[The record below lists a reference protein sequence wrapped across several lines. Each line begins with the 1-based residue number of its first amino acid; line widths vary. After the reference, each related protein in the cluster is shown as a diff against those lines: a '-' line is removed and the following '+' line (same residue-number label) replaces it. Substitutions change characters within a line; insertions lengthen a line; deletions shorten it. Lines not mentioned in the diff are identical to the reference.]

1 MTTTL
6 AQLHPRRYVLG
17 RHEARSLLGRRE
29 GGEVAVVIGGIVLG
43 VLASLLAGGSPL
55 GFVLLAAF
63 VLGSIGTVYLPWR
76 GRTPYHWLPV
86 DLRFTVQRQR
96 GGAES
101 AGDAREAGIDLETGV
116 ERDVLPPPAV
126 GPLRWMSQPFG
137 GAELAILARL
147 DDGSLTSI
155 LEIEG
160 PGVGLFD
167 GPDQEGMVA
176 RWGAVLR
183 DLANSEGFV
192 SRIGLLE
199 RCVPVDPQ
207 AHDRYI
213 AEFDG
218 VAVPEQ
224 LRLSYDELHDQVGA
238 VSEQHRN
245 FLVVRMSGDRA
256 LVKASKLAGG
266 GDEGLGAVMLRE
278 VEALAARLE
287 DAGIRVLHGLGPRR
301 TAALIASLY
310 NPDHPLDE
318 TIGMTPRNA
327 WPRSTRNRREH
338 LEVDD
343 GDWFHATAWVKTWPL
358 VAVGVNFLA
367 PLLVQTPG
375 VIRTVAVTM
384 DLIPTDVAMTT
395 AMSDLTTD
403 AANSSAAA
411 KAGRTADP
419 RDDRQLSQAELRAY
433 DIAQGAG
440 GVKAVGYV
448 TVSARSA
455 EHLELAKRRLRTAG
469 ARAWLTLEWCD
480 KEHDRAF
487 VNTLPL
493 ARGLR

>member
-1 MTTTL
+1 MTATL
-6 AQLHPRRYVLG
+6 EHLTARRYILG
-17 RHEARSLLGRRE
+17 RHESRSLLGRRE
-29 GGEVAVVIGGIVLG
+29 GGEVAVVVVGIVLG
-43 VLASLLAGGSPL
+43 VLSSLVTGGSPA
-55 GFVLLAAF
+55 GFALLSLF
-63 VLGSIGTVYLPWR
+63 VLGSVAAVYLPWR
-76 GRTPYHWLPV
+76 GRTPYQWLPIDV
-86 DLRFTVQRQR
+86 RFGVQGRR
-96 GGAES
+96 AAFVS
-101 AGDAREAGIDLETGV
+101 DAREAGVDIETGV
-116 ERDVLPPPAV
+116 ECDVHPPEAV
-126 GPLRWMSQPFG
+126 GALRWLAQPFG

-147 DDGSLTSI
+147 EDGSLTSV

-192 SRIGLLE
+192 SRIELLE
-199 RCVPVDPQ
+199 RCMPVDPQ
-207 AHDRYI
+207 AHDRYV
-213 AEFDG
+213 AEFDAL
-218 VAVPEQ
+218 AVPEQ

-245 FLVVRMSGDRA
+245 FLVVRMTGDRA
-256 LVKASKLAGG
+256 LARASKLAGG
-266 GDEGLGAVMLRE
+266 GDDGLGAVMLRE

-287 DAGIRVLHGLGPRR
+287 DAGIKVLHGLGPRR

-310 NPDHPLDE
+310 NPDHPLDD
-318 TIGMTPRNA
+318 TVGMTPRNA
-327 WPRSTRNRREH
+327 WPRTTVNTREY
-338 LEVDD
+338 LEVD

-433 DIAQGAG
+433 DISQGAG

-448 TVSARSA
+448 TVSARTA
-455 EHLELAKRRLRTAG
+455 EDLELAKRRMRTAG

-487 VNTLPL
+487 INTLPL

>member
-1 MTTTL
+1 MTATL
-6 AQLHPRRYVLG
+6 EHLTARRYILG
-17 RHEARSLLGRRE
+17 RHESRSLLGRRE
-29 GGEVAVVIGGIVLG
+29 GGEVTVVVVGIVLG
-43 VLASLLAGGSPL
+43 VLSSLVTGGSPA
-55 GFVLLAAF
+55 GFALLSLF
-63 VLGSIGTVYLPWR
+63 VLGSVAAVYLPWR
-76 GRTPYHWLPV
+76 GRTPYQWLPIDV
-86 DLRFTVQRQR
+86 RFGVQGRR
-96 GGAES
+96 AAFVS
-101 AGDAREAGIDLETGV
+101 DAREAGVDIETGV
-116 ERDVLPPPAV
+116 ECDVHPPEAV
-126 GPLRWMSQPFG
+126 GALRWLAQPFG

-147 DDGSLTSI
+147 EDGSLTSV

-192 SRIGLLE
+192 SRIELLE
-199 RCVPVDPQ
+199 RCMPVDPQ
-207 AHDRYI
+207 AHDRYV
-213 AEFDG
+213 AEFDAL
-218 VAVPEQ
+218 AVPEQ

-245 FLVVRMSGDRA
+245 FLVVRMTGDRA
-256 LVKASKLAGG
+256 LAKASKLAGG
-266 GDEGLGAVMLRE
+266 GDDGLGAVMLRE

-287 DAGIRVLHGLGPRR
+287 DAGIKVLHGLGPRR

-310 NPDHPLDE
+310 NPDHPLDD
-318 TIGMTPRNA
+318 TVGMTPRNA
-327 WPRSTRNRREH
+327 WPRTTVNTREH
-338 LEVDD
+338 LEVD

-433 DIAQGAG
+433 DISQGAG

-448 TVSARSA
+448 TVSARTA
-455 EHLELAKRRLRTAG
+455 EDLELAKRRMRTAG

>member
-1 MTTTL
+1 MTATL
-6 AQLHPRRYVLG
+6 EHLTARRYILG
-17 RHEARSLLGRRE
+17 RHESRSLLGRRE
-29 GGEVAVVIGGIVLG
+29 GGEVAVVVVGIVLG
-43 VLASLLAGGSPL
+43 VLSSLVTGGSPA
-55 GFVLLAAF
+55 GFALLSLF
-63 VLGSIGTVYLPWR
+63 VLGSVAAVYLPWR
-76 GRTPYHWLPV
+76 GRTPYQWLPIDV
-86 DLRFTVQRQR
+86 RFGVQGRR
-96 GGAES
+96 AAFVS
-101 AGDAREAGIDLETGV
+101 DAREAGVDIETGV
-116 ERDVLPPPAV
+116 ECDVHPPEAV
-126 GPLRWMSQPFG
+126 GALRWLAQPFG

-147 DDGSLTSI
+147 EDGSLTSV

-192 SRIGLLE
+192 SRIELLE
-199 RCVPVDPQ
+199 RCMPVDPQ
-207 AHDRYI
+207 AHDRYV
-213 AEFDG
+213 AEFDAL
-218 VAVPEQ
+218 AVPEQ

-245 FLVVRMSGDRA
+245 FLVVRMTGDRA
-256 LVKASKLAGG
+256 LARASKLAGG
-266 GDEGLGAVMLRE
+266 GDDGLGAVMLRE

-287 DAGIRVLHGLGPRR
+287 DAGIKVLHGLGPRR

-310 NPDHPLDE
+310 NPDHPLDD
-318 TIGMTPRNA
+318 TVGMTPRNA
-327 WPRSTRNRREH
+327 WPRTTVNTREH
-338 LEVDD
+338 LEVD

-433 DIAQGAG
+433 DISQGAG

-448 TVSARSA
+448 TVSARTA
-455 EHLELAKRRLRTAG
+455 EDLELAKRRMRTAG

>member
-1 MTTTL
+1 MTATL
-6 AQLHPRRYVLG
+6 EHLTARRYILG
-17 RHEARSLLGRRE
+17 RHDSRSLLGRRE
-29 GGEVAVVIGGIVLG
+29 GGEVAVVVVGIVLG
-43 VLASLLAGGSPL
+43 VLSSLVTGGSPA
-55 GFVLLAAF
+55 GFALLSLF
-63 VLGSIGTVYLPWR
+63 VLGSVAAVYLPWR
-76 GRTPYHWLPV
+76 GRTPYQWLPIDV
-86 DLRFTVQRQR
+86 RFGFQGRRAAFV
-96 GGAES
+96 S
-101 AGDAREAGIDLETGV
+101 DAREAGVDIETGV
-116 ERDVLPPPAV
+116 ECDVHPPEAV
-126 GPLRWMSQPFG
+126 GALRWLAQPFG

-147 DDGSLTSI
+147 EDGSLTSV

-192 SRIGLLE
+192 SRIELLE
-199 RCVPVDPQ
+199 RCMPVDPQ
-207 AHDRYI
+207 AHDRYV
-213 AEFDG
+213 AEFDAL
-218 VAVPEQ
+218 AVPEQ

-245 FLVVRMSGDRA
+245 FLVVRMTGDRA
-256 LVKASKLAGG
+256 LAKASKLAGG
-266 GDEGLGAVMLRE
+266 GDDGLGAVMLRE

-287 DAGIRVLHGLGPRR
+287 DAGIKVLHGLGPRR

-310 NPDHPLDE
+310 NPDHPLDD
-318 TIGMTPRNA
+318 TVGMTPRNA
-327 WPRSTRNRREH
+327 WPRTTVNTREH
-338 LEVDD
+338 LEVD

-395 AMSDLTTD
+395 AMTDLTTD

-433 DIAQGAG
+433 DISQGAG

-448 TVSARSA
+448 TVSARTA
-455 EHLELAKRRLRTAG
+455 EDLELAKRRMRTAG

>member
-1 MTTTL
+1 MTATL
-6 AQLHPRRYVLG
+6 EHLTARRYILG
-17 RHEARSLLGRRE
+17 RHESRSLLGRRE
-29 GGEVAVVIGGIVLG
+29 GGEVTVVVVGIVLG
-43 VLASLLAGGSPL
+43 VLSSLVTGGSPA
-55 GFVLLAAF
+55 GFALLSLF
-63 VLGSIGTVYLPWR
+63 VLGSVAAVYLPWR
-76 GRTPYHWLPV
+76 GRTPYQWLPIDV
-86 DLRFTVQRQR
+86 RFGFQGRRAAFV
-96 GGAES
+96 S
-101 AGDAREAGIDLETGV
+101 DAREAGVDIETGV
-116 ERDVLPPPAV
+116 ECDVHPPEAV
-126 GPLRWMSQPFG
+126 GALRWLAQPFG

-147 DDGSLTSI
+147 EDGSLTSV

-192 SRIGLLE
+192 SRIELLE
-199 RCVPVDPQ
+199 RCMPVDPQ
-207 AHDRYI
+207 AHDRYV
-213 AEFDG
+213 AEFDAL
-218 VAVPEQ
+218 AVPEQ

-245 FLVVRMSGDRA
+245 FLVVRMTGDRA
-256 LVKASKLAGG
+256 LAKASKLAGG
-266 GDEGLGAVMLRE
+266 GDDGLGAVMLRE

-287 DAGIRVLHGLGPRR
+287 DAGIKVLHGLGPRR

-310 NPDHPLDE
+310 NPDHPLDD
-318 TIGMTPRNA
+318 TVGMTPRNA
-327 WPRSTRNRREH
+327 WPRTTVNTREY
-338 LEVDD
+338 LEVD

-433 DIAQGAG
+433 DISQGAG

-448 TVSARSA
+448 TVSARTA
-455 EHLELAKRRLRTAG
+455 EDLELAKRRMRTAG

>member
-1 MTTTL
+1 MTATL
-6 AQLHPRRYVLG
+6 EHLTARRYILG
-17 RHEARSLLGRRE
+17 RHESRSLLGRRE
-29 GGEVAVVIGGIVLG
+29 GGEVTVVVVGIVLG
-43 VLASLLAGGSPL
+43 VLSSLVTGGSPA
-55 GFVLLAAF
+55 GFALLSLF
-63 VLGSIGTVYLPWR
+63 VLGSVAAVYLPWR
-76 GRTPYHWLPV
+76 GRTPYQWLPIDV
-86 DLRFTVQRQR
+86 RFGVQGRR
-96 GGAES
+96 AAFVS
-101 AGDAREAGIDLETGV
+101 DAREAGVDIETGV
-116 ERDVLPPPAV
+116 ECDVHPPEAV
-126 GPLRWMSQPFG
+126 GALRWLAQPFG

-147 DDGSLTSI
+147 EDGSLTSV

-192 SRIGLLE
+192 SRIELLE
-199 RCVPVDPQ
+199 RCMPVDPQ
-207 AHDRYI
+207 AHDRYV
-213 AEFDG
+213 AEFDAL
-218 VAVPEQ
+218 AVPEQ

-245 FLVVRMSGDRA
+245 FLVVRMTGDRA
-256 LVKASKLAGG
+256 LARASKLAGG
-266 GDEGLGAVMLRE
+266 GDDGLGAVMLRE

-287 DAGIRVLHGLGPRR
+287 DAGIKVLHGLGPRR

-310 NPDHPLDE
+310 NPDHPLDD
-318 TIGMTPRNA
+318 TVGMTPRNA
-327 WPRSTRNRREH
+327 WPRTTVNTREH
-338 LEVDD
+338 LEVD

-433 DIAQGAG
+433 DISQGAG

-448 TVSARSA
+448 TVSARTA
-455 EHLELAKRRLRTAG
+455 EDLELAKRRMRTAG

>member
-1 MTTTL
+1 VTVSTE
-6 AQLHPRRYVLG
+6 AVARRYALG
-17 RHEARSLLGRRE
+17 RHESRSLLGRRE
-29 GGEVAVVIGGIVLG
+29 RGEVVVLVLG
-43 VLASLLAGGSPL
+43 VAVGVVASLLTGGSPV
-55 GFVLLAAF
+55 GFVLLAASL
-63 VLGSIGTVYLPWR
+63 LGSVGAIYLPWR
-76 GRTPYHWLPV
+76 GRTLYQWLPI
-86 DLRFTVQRQR
+86 DLRFAWQRR
-96 GGAES
+96 TGS
-101 AGDAREAGIDLETGV
+101 ASYTAHAREAGIVLDTGV
-116 ERDVLPPPAV
+116 EVDVPAPAAV
-126 GPLRWMSQPFG
+126 GRLKWLAQPYG
-137 GAELAILARL
+137 GAELAVLAQL
-147 DDGSLTSI
+147 DDGSLLSV

-199 RCVPVDPQ
+199 RCVPTDPQ
-207 AHDRYI
+207 AHSRYV
-213 AEFDG
+213 AEFNG
-218 VAVPEQ
+218 VRVPEQ
-224 LRLSYDELHDQVGA
+224 LKASYDELHDRVGA

-245 FLVVRMSGDRA
+245 YVVVRMSGDRA
-256 LVKASKLAGG
+256 LAKAAKLAGG

-287 DAGIRVLHGLGPRR
+287 DAGIKVLHGLGPRR
-301 TAALIASLY
+301 TAALLASLY
-310 NPDHPLDE
+310 NPDRPIDD
-318 TIGMTPRNA
+318 TAAMTPRNA
-327 WPRSTRNRREH
+327 WPRSTRNAREH
-338 LEVDD
+338 LEVND

-358 VAVGVNFLA
+358 VPVGVNFLA

-384 DLIPTDVAMTT
+384 DLIPTDVAMTA

-440 GVKAVGYV
+440 GVRAVGYV
-448 TVSARSA
+448 TVSARSP
-455 EHLELAKRRLRTAG
+455 EELEMAKRRIRTAG
-469 ARAWLTLEWCD
+469 ARSWLSLEWCD

-493 ARGLR
+493 VRGLR

>member
-1 MTTTL
+1 MTATL
-6 AQLHPRRYVLG
+6 EHLTARRYILG
-17 RHEARSLLGRRE
+17 RHESRSLLGRRE
-29 GGEVAVVIGGIVLG
+29 GGEVTVVVVGIVLG
-43 VLASLLAGGSPL
+43 VLSSLVTGGSPA
-55 GFVLLAAF
+55 GFALLSLF
-63 VLGSIGTVYLPWR
+63 VLGSVAAVYLPWR
-76 GRTPYHWLPV
+76 GRTPYQWLPIDV
-86 DLRFTVQRQR
+86 RFGVQGRR
-96 GGAES
+96 AAFVS
-101 AGDAREAGIDLETGV
+101 DAREAGVDIETGV
-116 ERDVLPPPAV
+116 ECDVHPPEAV
-126 GPLRWMSQPFG
+126 GALRWLAQPFG

-147 DDGSLTSI
+147 EDGSLTSV

-167 GPDQEGMVA
+167 GRDQEGMVA

-192 SRIGLLE
+192 SRIELLE
-199 RCVPVDPQ
+199 RCMPVDPQ
-207 AHDRYI
+207 AHDRYV
-213 AEFDG
+213 AEFDAL
-218 VAVPEQ
+218 AVPEQ

-245 FLVVRMSGDRA
+245 FLVVRMTGDRA
-256 LVKASKLAGG
+256 LAKASKLAGG
-266 GDEGLGAVMLRE
+266 GDDGLGAVMLRE

-287 DAGIRVLHGLGPRR
+287 DAGIKVLHGLGPRR

-310 NPDHPLDE
+310 NPDHPLDD
-318 TIGMTPRNA
+318 TVGMTPRNA
-327 WPRSTRNRREH
+327 WPRTTVNTREH
-338 LEVDD
+338 LEVD

-433 DIAQGAG
+433 DISQGAG

-448 TVSARSA
+448 TVSARTA
-455 EHLELAKRRLRTAG
+455 EDLELAKRRMRTAG

>member
-1 MTTTL
+1 MTATVEHLT
-6 AQLHPRRYVLG
+6 ARRYILG
-17 RHEARSLLGRRE
+17 RHESRSLLGRRE
-29 GGEVAVVIGGIVLG
+29 GGEVAVVVVGIVLG
-43 VLASLLAGGSPL
+43 VLSSLVTGGSPA
-55 GFVLLAAF
+55 GFALLSLF
-63 VLGSIGTVYLPWR
+63 VLGSVAAVYLPWR
-76 GRTPYHWLPV
+76 GRTPYQWLPIDV
-86 DLRFTVQRQR
+86 RFGVQGRR
-96 GGAES
+96 AAFVS
-101 AGDAREAGIDLETGV
+101 DAREAGVDIETGV
-116 ERDVLPPPAV
+116 ECDVHPPEAV
-126 GPLRWMSQPFG
+126 GALRWLAQPFG

-147 DDGSLTSI
+147 EDGSLTSV

-192 SRIGLLE
+192 SRIELLE
-199 RCVPVDPQ
+199 RCMPVDPQ
-207 AHDRYI
+207 AHDRYV
-213 AEFDG
+213 AEFDAL
-218 VAVPEQ
+218 AVPEQ

-245 FLVVRMSGDRA
+245 FLVVRMTGDRA
-256 LVKASKLAGG
+256 LARASKLAGG
-266 GDEGLGAVMLRE
+266 GDDGLGAVMLRE

-287 DAGIRVLHGLGPRR
+287 DAGIKVLHGLGPRR

-310 NPDHPLDE
+310 NPDHPLDD
-318 TIGMTPRNA
+318 TVGMTPRNA
-327 WPRSTRNRREH
+327 WPRTTVNTREY
-338 LEVDD
+338 LEVD

-433 DIAQGAG
+433 DISQGAG

-448 TVSARSA
+448 TVSARTA
-455 EHLELAKRRLRTAG
+455 EDLELAKRRMRTAG

>member
-1 MTTTL
+1 MTATL
-6 AQLHPRRYVLG
+6 EHLTARRYILG
-17 RHEARSLLGRRE
+17 RHESRSLLGRRE
-29 GGEVAVVIGGIVLG
+29 GGEVTVVVVGIVLG
-43 VLASLLAGGSPL
+43 VLSSLVTGGSPA
-55 GFVLLAAF
+55 GFALLSLF
-63 VLGSIGTVYLPWR
+63 VLGSVAAVYLPWR
-76 GRTPYHWLPV
+76 GRTPYQWLPIDV
-86 DLRFTVQRQR
+86 RFGVQGRR
-96 GGAES
+96 AAFVS
-101 AGDAREAGIDLETGV
+101 DAREAGVDIETGV
-116 ERDVLPPPAV
+116 ECDVHPPEAV
-126 GPLRWMSQPFG
+126 GALRWLAQPFG

-147 DDGSLTSI
+147 EDGSLTSV

-192 SRIGLLE
+192 SRIELLE
-199 RCVPVDPQ
+199 RCMPVDPQ
-207 AHDRYI
+207 AHDRYV
-213 AEFDG
+213 AEFDAL
-218 VAVPEQ
+218 AVPEQ

-245 FLVVRMSGDRA
+245 FLVVRMTGDRA
-256 LVKASKLAGG
+256 LAKASKLAGG
-266 GDEGLGAVMLRE
+266 GDDGLGAVMLRE

-287 DAGIRVLHGLGPRR
+287 DAGIKVLHGLGPRR

-310 NPDHPLDE
+310 NPDHPLDD
-318 TIGMTPRNA
+318 TVGMTPRNA
-327 WPRSTRNRREH
+327 WPRTTVNTREH
-338 LEVDD
+338 LEVD

-395 AMSDLTTD
+395 AMTDLTTD

-433 DIAQGAG
+433 DISQGAG

-448 TVSARSA
+448 TVSARTA
-455 EHLELAKRRLRTAG
+455 EDLELAKRRMRTAG

>member
-1 MTTTL
+1 MTVNSEAL
-6 AQLHPRRYVLG
+6 VARRYTLG

-29 GGEVAVVIGGIVLG
+29 RGEVVVLIGGVTLG
-43 VLASLLAGGSPL
+43 VVSSIVAGGSPAGFALLTLFLL
-55 GFVLLAAF
+55 GAVA
-63 VLGSIGTVYLPWR
+63 TVYLPWR
-76 GRTPYHWLPV
+76 GRTLYQWLPV
-86 DLRFTVQRQR
+86 DARFLRQR
-96 GGAES
+96 R
-101 AGDAREAGIDLETGV
+101 AGTASYTSHAREAGVAIDTGV
-116 ERDVLPPPAV
+116 EVDVPPPPAV
-126 GPLRWMSQPFG
+126 GRLKWLAQRYG
-137 GAELAILARL
+137 AAELAILAQL
-147 DDGSLTSI
+147 DDGSLTAV

-192 SRIGLLE
+192 SRVGLLE
-199 RCVPVDPQ
+199 RCVPTDPQ
-207 AHDRYI
+207 AHSRYV

-218 VAVPEQ
+218 VTVPEQ
-224 LRLSYDELHDQVGA
+224 LSASYDELHDRVGA

-245 FLVVRMSGDRA
+245 YIVVRMSGDRA
-256 LVKASKLAGG
+256 LAKAAKLAGG
-266 GDEGLGAVMLRE
+266 GDEGLGAVMVRE

-287 DAGIRVLHGLGPRR
+287 DAGIKVLHGLGPRR
-301 TAALIASLY
+301 TAALLASLY
-310 NPDHPLDE
+310 NPDRPIDD
-318 TIGMTPRNA
+318 TVGMSPRNA
-327 WPRSTRNRREH
+327 WPRTTRNTREH
-338 LEVDD
+338 LEVED
-343 GDWFHATAWVKTWPL
+343 GDWFHATAWIKTWPL
-358 VAVGVNFLA
+358 VGVGVNFLA

-384 DLIPTDVAMTT
+384 DLIPTDIAMTT

-448 TVSARSA
+448 TVSARSP
-455 EHLELAKRRLRTAG
+455 EELEIAKRRMRTAG
-469 ARAWLTLEWCD
+469 ARSWLSLEWCD

-493 ARGLR
+493 VRGLR

>member
-1 MTTTL
+1 VTASTEL
-6 AQLHPRRYVLG
+6 AARRYVLG
-17 RHEARSLLGRRE
+17 RHESRSLLGRRE
-29 GGEVAVVIGGIVLG
+29 RGEVAVLVVG
-43 VLASLLAGGSPL
+43 VAVGVAASLLTGGSPA
-55 GFVLLAAF
+55 GFVLLAGSL
-63 VLGSIGTVYLPWR
+63 LGSVGAVYLPWR
-76 GRTPYHWLPV
+76 GRTLYQWLPI
-86 DLRFTVQRQR
+86 DLRFARQR
-96 GGAES
+96 RTGATS
-101 AGDAREAGIDLETGV
+101 YASHAREAGILLDTGV
-116 ERDVLPPPAV
+116 EVDVPPPAAV
-126 GPLRWMSQPFG
+126 GRLKWLAQPYG
-137 GAELAILARL
+137 GAELAVLAHL
-147 DDGSLTSI
+147 DDGSLVSV

-199 RCVPVDPQ
+199 RCVPSDPQ
-207 AHDRYI
+207 AHSRYV

-218 VAVPEQ
+218 VRVPEQ
-224 LRLSYDELHDQVGA
+224 LKASYDELHDRVGA

-245 FLVVRMSGDRA
+245 YVVVRMSGDRA
-256 LVKASKLAGG
+256 LAKAAKLAGG
-266 GDEGLGAVMLRE
+266 GDEGLGAVMVRE

-287 DAGIRVLHGLGPRR
+287 DAGIKVLHGLGPRR
-301 TAALIASLY
+301 TAALLASLY
-310 NPDHPLDE
+310 APDRSIDD
-318 TIGMTPRNA
+318 TAGMTPRNA
-327 WPRSTRNRREH
+327 WPRSTRNAREH
-338 LEVDD
+338 LQVND

-358 VAVGVNFLA
+358 VPVGVNFLA

-403 AANSSAAA
+403 AANSAAAA

-440 GVKAVGYV
+440 GVRAVGYV
-448 TVSARSA
+448 TVSARTP
-455 EHLELAKRRLRTAG
+455 EELEMAKRRIRTAG
-469 ARAWLTLEWCD
+469 ARSWLSLEWCD

-493 ARGLR
+493 VRGLR

>member
-1 MTTTL
+1 MTATL
-6 AQLHPRRYVLG
+6 EHLTARRYILG
-17 RHEARSLLGRRE
+17 RHESRSLLGRRE
-29 GGEVAVVIGGIVLG
+29 GGEVAVVVVGIVLG
-43 VLASLLAGGSPL
+43 VLSSLVTGGSPA
-55 GFVLLAAF
+55 GFALLSLF
-63 VLGSIGTVYLPWR
+63 VLGSVAAVYLPWR
-76 GRTPYHWLPV
+76 GRTPYQWLPIDV
-86 DLRFTVQRQR
+86 RFGVQGRR
-96 GGAES
+96 AAFVS
-101 AGDAREAGIDLETGV
+101 DAREAGVDIETGV
-116 ERDVLPPPAV
+116 ECDVHPPEAV
-126 GPLRWMSQPFG
+126 GALRWLAQPFG

-147 DDGSLTSI
+147 EDGSLTSV

-192 SRIGLLE
+192 SRIELLE
-199 RCVPVDPQ
+199 RCMPVDPQ
-207 AHDRYI
+207 AHDRYV
-213 AEFDG
+213 AEFDAL
-218 VAVPEQ
+218 AVPEQ

-245 FLVVRMSGDRA
+245 FLVVRMTGDRA
-256 LVKASKLAGG
+256 LAKASKLAGG
-266 GDEGLGAVMLRE
+266 GDDGLGAVMLRE

-287 DAGIRVLHGLGPRR
+287 DAGIKVLHGLGPRR

-310 NPDHPLDE
+310 NPDHPLDD
-318 TIGMTPRNA
+318 TVGMTPRNA
-327 WPRSTRNRREH
+327 WPRTTVNTREH
-338 LEVDD
+338 LEVD

-433 DIAQGAG
+433 DISQGAG

-448 TVSARSA
+448 TVSARTA
-455 EHLELAKRRLRTAG
+455 EDLELAKRRMRTAG

>member
-1 MTTTL
+1 MTATL
-6 AQLHPRRYVLG
+6 EHLTARRYILG
-17 RHEARSLLGRRE
+17 RHESRSLLGRRE
-29 GGEVAVVIGGIVLG
+29 GGEVAVVVVGIVLG
-43 VLASLLAGGSPL
+43 VLSSLVTGGSPA
-55 GFVLLAAF
+55 GFALLSLF
-63 VLGSIGTVYLPWR
+63 VLGSVAAVYLPWR
-76 GRTPYHWLPV
+76 GRTPYQWLPIDV
-86 DLRFTVQRQR
+86 RFGVQGRR
-96 GGAES
+96 AAIVS
-101 AGDAREAGIDLETGV
+101 DAREAGVDIETGV
-116 ERDVLPPPAV
+116 ECDVHPPEAV
-126 GPLRWMSQPFG
+126 GALRWLAQPFG

-147 DDGSLTSI
+147 EDGSLTSV

-192 SRIGLLE
+192 SRIELLE
-199 RCVPVDPQ
+199 RCMPVDPQ
-207 AHDRYI
+207 AHDRYV
-213 AEFDG
+213 AEFDAL
-218 VAVPEQ
+218 AVPEQ

-245 FLVVRMSGDRA
+245 FLVVRMTGDRA
-256 LVKASKLAGG
+256 LAKASKLAGG
-266 GDEGLGAVMLRE
+266 GDDGLGAVMLRE

-287 DAGIRVLHGLGPRR
+287 DAGIKVLHGLGPRR

-310 NPDHPLDE
+310 NPDHPLDD
-318 TIGMTPRNA
+318 TVGMTPRNA
-327 WPRSTRNRREH
+327 WPRTTVNTREH
-338 LEVDD
+338 LEVY

-433 DIAQGAG
+433 DISQGAG

-448 TVSARSA
+448 TVSARTA
-455 EHLELAKRRLRTAG
+455 EDLELAKRRMRTAG

>member
-1 MTTTL
+1 MTATL
-6 AQLHPRRYVLG
+6 EHLTARRYILG
-17 RHEARSLLGRRE
+17 RHESRSLLGRRE
-29 GGEVAVVIGGIVLG
+29 GGEVAVVVVGIVLG
-43 VLASLLAGGSPL
+43 VLSSLVTGGSPA
-55 GFVLLAAF
+55 GFALLSLF
-63 VLGSIGTVYLPWR
+63 VLGSVAAVYLPWR
-76 GRTPYHWLPV
+76 GRTPYQWLPIDV
-86 DLRFTVQRQR
+86 RFGVQGRR
-96 GGAES
+96 AAFVS
-101 AGDAREAGIDLETGV
+101 DAREAGVDIETGV
-116 ERDVLPPPAV
+116 ECDVHPPEAV
-126 GPLRWMSQPFG
+126 GALRWLAQPFG
-137 GAELAILARL
+137 GAELAILAGL
-147 DDGSLTSI
+147 EDGSLTSV

-192 SRIGLLE
+192 SRIELLE
-199 RCVPVDPQ
+199 RCMPVDPQ
-207 AHDRYI
+207 AHDRYV
-213 AEFDG
+213 AEFDAL
-218 VAVPEQ
+218 AVPEQ

-245 FLVVRMSGDRA
+245 FLVVRMTGDRA
-256 LVKASKLAGG
+256 LAKASKLAGG
-266 GDEGLGAVMLRE
+266 GDDGLGAVMLRE

-287 DAGIRVLHGLGPRR
+287 DAGIKVLHGLGPRR

-310 NPDHPLDE
+310 NPDHPLDD
-318 TIGMTPRNA
+318 TVGMTPRNA
-327 WPRSTRNRREH
+327 WPRTTVNTREY
-338 LEVDD
+338 LEVD

-411 KAGRTADP
+411 KAGRTVDP

-433 DIAQGAG
+433 DVSQGAG

-448 TVSARSA
+448 TVSARTA
-455 EHLELAKRRLRTAG
+455 EDLELAKRRMRTAG

>member
-1 MTTTL
+1 MTATL
-6 AQLHPRRYVLG
+6 EHLTARRYILG
-17 RHEARSLLGRRE
+17 RHESRSLLGRRE
-29 GGEVAVVIGGIVLG
+29 GGEVTVVVVGIVLG
-43 VLASLLAGGSPL
+43 VLSSLVTGGSPA
-55 GFVLLAAF
+55 GFALLSLF
-63 VLGSIGTVYLPWR
+63 VLGSVAAVYLPWR
-76 GRTPYHWLPV
+76 GRTPYQWLPIDV
-86 DLRFTVQRQR
+86 RFGVQGRR
-96 GGAES
+96 AAFVS
-101 AGDAREAGIDLETGV
+101 DAREAGVDIETGV
-116 ERDVLPPPAV
+116 ECDVHPPEAV
-126 GPLRWMSQPFG
+126 GALRWLAQPFG

-147 DDGSLTSI
+147 EDGSLTSV

-192 SRIGLLE
+192 SRIELLE
-199 RCVPVDPQ
+199 RCMPVDPQ
-207 AHDRYI
+207 AHDRYV
-213 AEFDG
+213 AEFDAL
-218 VAVPEQ
+218 AVPEQ

-256 LVKASKLAGG
+256 LAKASKLAGG
-266 GDEGLGAVMLRE
+266 GDDGLGAVMLRE

-287 DAGIRVLHGLGPRR
+287 DAGIKVLHGLGPRR

-310 NPDHPLDE
+310 NPDHPLDD
-318 TIGMTPRNA
+318 TVGMTPRNA
-327 WPRSTRNRREH
+327 WPRTTVNTREH
-338 LEVDD
+338 LEVD

-433 DIAQGAG
+433 DISQGAG

-448 TVSARSA
+448 TVSARTA
-455 EHLELAKRRLRTAG
+455 EDLELAKRRMRTAG

>member
-1 MTTTL
+1 MTATL
-6 AQLHPRRYVLG
+6 EHLTARRYILG
-17 RHEARSLLGRRE
+17 RHESRSLLGRRE
-29 GGEVAVVIGGIVLG
+29 GGEVTVVVVGIVLG
-43 VLASLLAGGSPL
+43 VLSSLVTGGSPA
-55 GFVLLAAF
+55 GFALLSLF
-63 VLGSIGTVYLPWR
+63 VLGSVAAVYLPWR
-76 GRTPYHWLPV
+76 GRTPYQWLPIDV
-86 DLRFTVQRQR
+86 RFGVQGRR
-96 GGAES
+96 AAFVS
-101 AGDAREAGIDLETGV
+101 DAREAGVDIETGV
-116 ERDVLPPPAV
+116 ECDVHPPEAV
-126 GPLRWMSQPFG
+126 GALRWLAQPFG

-147 DDGSLTSI
+147 EDGSLTSV

-192 SRIGLLE
+192 SRIELLE
-199 RCVPVDPQ
+199 RCMPVDPQ
-207 AHDRYI
+207 AHDRYV
-213 AEFDG
+213 AEFDAL
-218 VAVPEQ
+218 AVPEQ

-245 FLVVRMSGDRA
+245 FLVVRMTGDRA
-256 LVKASKLAGG
+256 LARASKLAGG
-266 GDEGLGAVMLRE
+266 GDDGLGAVMLRE

-287 DAGIRVLHGLGPRR
+287 DAGIKVLHGLGPRR

-310 NPDHPLDE
+310 NPDHPLDD
-318 TIGMTPRNA
+318 TVGMTPRNA
-327 WPRSTRNRREH
+327 WPRTTVNTREH
-338 LEVDD
+338 LEVD

-395 AMSDLTTD
+395 AMTDLTTD

-433 DIAQGAG
+433 DISQGAG

-448 TVSARSA
+448 TVSARTA
-455 EHLELAKRRLRTAG
+455 EDLELAKRRMRTAG

>member
-1 MTTTL
+1 MTATL
-6 AQLHPRRYVLG
+6 EHLTARRYILG
-17 RHEARSLLGRRE
+17 RHESRSLLGRRE
-29 GGEVAVVIGGIVLG
+29 GGEVAVVVVGIVLG
-43 VLASLLAGGSPL
+43 VLSSLVTGGSPA
-55 GFVLLAAF
+55 GFALLSLF
-63 VLGSIGTVYLPWR
+63 VLGSVAAVYLPWR
-76 GRTPYHWLPV
+76 GRTPYQWLPIDV
-86 DLRFTVQRQR
+86 RFGFQGRRAAFV
-96 GGAES
+96 S
-101 AGDAREAGIDLETGV
+101 DAREAGVDIETGV
-116 ERDVLPPPAV
+116 ECDVHPPEAV
-126 GPLRWMSQPFG
+126 GALRWLAQPFG

-147 DDGSLTSI
+147 EDGSLTSV

-192 SRIGLLE
+192 SRIELLE
-199 RCVPVDPQ
+199 RCMPVDPQ
-207 AHDRYI
+207 AHDRYV
-213 AEFDG
+213 AEFDAL
-218 VAVPEQ
+218 AVPEQ

-245 FLVVRMSGDRA
+245 FLVVRMTGDRA
-256 LVKASKLAGG
+256 LAKASKLAGG
-266 GDEGLGAVMLRE
+266 GDDGLGAVMLRE

-287 DAGIRVLHGLGPRR
+287 DAGIKVLHGLGPRR

-310 NPDHPLDE
+310 NPDHPLDD
-318 TIGMTPRNA
+318 TVGMTPRNA
-327 WPRSTRNRREH
+327 WPRTTVNTREH
-338 LEVDD
+338 LEVD

-395 AMSDLTTD
+395 AMTDLTTD

-433 DIAQGAG
+433 DISQGAG

-448 TVSARSA
+448 TVSARTA
-455 EHLELAKRRLRTAG
+455 EDLELAKRRMRTAG

>member
-1 MTTTL
+1 MTATL
-6 AQLHPRRYVLG
+6 EHLTARRYILG
-17 RHEARSLLGRRE
+17 RHESRSLLGRRE
-29 GGEVAVVIGGIVLG
+29 GGEVTVVVVGIVLG
-43 VLASLLAGGSPL
+43 VLSSLVTGGSPA
-55 GFVLLAAF
+55 GFALLSLF
-63 VLGSIGTVYLPWR
+63 VLGSVAAVYLPWR
-76 GRTPYHWLPV
+76 GRTPYQWLPIDV
-86 DLRFTVQRQR
+86 RFGVQGRR
-96 GGAES
+96 AAFVS
-101 AGDAREAGIDLETGV
+101 DAREAGVDIETGV
-116 ERDVLPPPAV
+116 ECDVHPPEAV
-126 GPLRWMSQPFG
+126 GALRWLAQPFG

-147 DDGSLTSI
+147 EDGSLTSV

-192 SRIGLLE
+192 SRIELLE
-199 RCVPVDPQ
+199 RCMPVDPQ
-207 AHDRYI
+207 AHDRYV
-213 AEFDG
+213 AEFDAL
-218 VAVPEQ
+218 AVPEQ

-245 FLVVRMSGDRA
+245 FFVVRMTGDRA
-256 LVKASKLAGG
+256 LAKASKLAGG
-266 GDEGLGAVMLRE
+266 GDDGLGAVMLRE

-287 DAGIRVLHGLGPRR
+287 DAGIKVLHGLGPRR

-310 NPDHPLDE
+310 NPDHPLDD
-318 TIGMTPRNA
+318 TVGMTPRNA
-327 WPRSTRNRREH
+327 WPRTTVNTREY
-338 LEVDD
+338 LEVD

-433 DIAQGAG
+433 DISQGAG

-448 TVSARSA
+448 TVSARTA
-455 EHLELAKRRLRTAG
+455 EDLELAKRRMRTAG

>member
-1 MTTTL
+1 MTATL
-6 AQLHPRRYVLG
+6 EHLTARRYILG
-17 RHEARSLLGRRE
+17 RHESRSLLGRRE
-29 GGEVAVVIGGIVLG
+29 GGEVAVVVVGIVLG
-43 VLASLLAGGSPL
+43 VLSSLVTGGSPA
-55 GFVLLAAF
+55 GFALLSLF
-63 VLGSIGTVYLPWR
+63 VLGSVAAVYLPWR
-76 GRTPYHWLPV
+76 GRTPYQWLPIDV
-86 DLRFTVQRQR
+86 RFGVQGRR
-96 GGAES
+96 AAFVS
-101 AGDAREAGIDLETGV
+101 DAREAGVDIETGV
-116 ERDVLPPPAV
+116 ECDVHPPEAV
-126 GPLRWMSQPFG
+126 GALRWLAQPFG

-147 DDGSLTSI
+147 EDGSLTSV

-192 SRIGLLE
+192 SRIELLE
-199 RCVPVDPQ
+199 RCMPVDPQ
-207 AHDRYI
+207 AHDRYV
-213 AEFDG
+213 AEFDAL
-218 VAVPEQ
+218 AVPEQ

-245 FLVVRMSGDRA
+245 FLVVRMTGDRA
-256 LVKASKLAGG
+256 LAKASKLAGG
-266 GDEGLGAVMLRE
+266 GDDGLGAVMLRE

-287 DAGIRVLHGLGPRR
+287 DAGIKVLHGLGPRR

-310 NPDHPLDE
+310 NPDHPLDD
-318 TIGMTPRNA
+318 TVGMTPRNA
-327 WPRSTRNRREH
+327 WPRTTVNTREH
-338 LEVDD
+338 LEVD

-395 AMSDLTTD
+395 AMTDLTTD

-433 DIAQGAG
+433 DISQGAG

-448 TVSARSA
+448 TVSARTA
-455 EHLELAKRRLRTAG
+455 EDLELAKRRMRTAG

>member
-1 MTTTL
+1 MTATL
-6 AQLHPRRYVLG
+6 EHLTARRYILG
-17 RHEARSLLGRRE
+17 RHESRSLLGRRE
-29 GGEVAVVIGGIVLG
+29 GGEVTVVVVGIVLG
-43 VLASLLAGGSPL
+43 VLSSLVTGGSPA
-55 GFVLLAAF
+55 GFALLSLF
-63 VLGSIGTVYLPWR
+63 VLGSVAAVYLPWR
-76 GRTPYHWLPV
+76 GRTPYQWLPIDV
-86 DLRFTVQRQR
+86 RFGVQGRR
-96 GGAES
+96 AAFVS
-101 AGDAREAGIDLETGV
+101 DAREAGVDIETGV
-116 ERDVLPPPAV
+116 ECDVHPPEAV
-126 GPLRWMSQPFG
+126 GTLRWLAQPFG

-147 DDGSLTSI
+147 EDGSLTSV

-192 SRIGLLE
+192 SRIELLE
-199 RCVPVDPQ
+199 RCMPVDPQ
-207 AHDRYI
+207 AHDRYV
-213 AEFDG
+213 AEFDAL
-218 VAVPEQ
+218 AVPEQ

-245 FLVVRMSGDRA
+245 FLVVRMTGDRA
-256 LVKASKLAGG
+256 LARASKLAGG
-266 GDEGLGAVMLRE
+266 GDDGLGAVMLRE

-287 DAGIRVLHGLGPRR
+287 DAGIKVLHGLGPRR

-310 NPDHPLDE
+310 NPDHPLDD
-318 TIGMTPRNA
+318 TVGMTPRNA
-327 WPRSTRNRREH
+327 WPRTTVNTREH
-338 LEVDD
+338 LEVD

-395 AMSDLTTD
+395 AMTDLTTD

-433 DIAQGAG
+433 DISQGAG

-448 TVSARSA
+448 TVSARTP
-455 EHLELAKRRLRTAG
+455 EDLELAKRRMRTAG

>member
-1 MTTTL
+1 MTATL
-6 AQLHPRRYVLG
+6 EHLNARRYVLG
-17 RHEARSLLGRRE
+17 RHESRSLLGRRE
-29 GGEVAVVIGGIVLG
+29 GGEVTVVVVGIVLG
-43 VLASLLAGGSPL
+43 VLSSLVTGGSPA
-55 GFVLLAAF
+55 GFALLSLF
-63 VLGSIGTVYLPWR
+63 VLGSVAAVYLPWR
-76 GRTPYHWLPV
+76 GRTPYQWLPIDV
-86 DLRFTVQRQR
+86 RFGVQGRR
-96 GGAES
+96 AAFVS
-101 AGDAREAGIDLETGV
+101 DAREAGVDIETGV
-116 ERDVLPPPAV
+116 ECDVHPPEAV
-126 GPLRWMSQPFG
+126 GALRWLAQPFG

-147 DDGSLTSI
+147 EDGSLTSV

-192 SRIGLLE
+192 SRIELLE
-199 RCVPVDPQ
+199 RCMPVDPQ
-207 AHDRYI
+207 AHDRYV
-213 AEFDG
+213 AEFDAL
-218 VAVPEQ
+218 AVPEQ

-245 FLVVRMSGDRA
+245 FLVVRMTGDRA
-256 LVKASKLAGG
+256 LARASKLAGG
-266 GDEGLGAVMLRE
+266 GDDGLGAVMLRE

-287 DAGIRVLHGLGPRR
+287 DAGIKVLHGLGPRR

-310 NPDHPLDE
+310 NPDHPLDD
-318 TIGMTPRNA
+318 TVGMTPRNA
-327 WPRSTRNRREH
+327 WPRTTVNTREH
-338 LEVDD
+338 LEVD

-395 AMSDLTTD
+395 AMTDLTTD

-433 DIAQGAG
+433 DISQGAG

-448 TVSARSA
+448 TVSARTA
-455 EHLELAKRRLRTAG
+455 EDLELAKRRMRTAG

>member
-1 MTTTL
+1 ML
-6 AQLHPRRYVLG
+6 S
-17 RHEARSLLGRRE
+17 SL
-29 GGEVAVVIGGIVLG
+29 VT
-43 VLASLLAGGSPL
+43 GGSPA
-55 GFVLLAAF
+55 GFALLSLF
-63 VLGSIGTVYLPWR
+63 VLGSVAAVYLPWR
-76 GRTPYHWLPV
+76 GRTPYQWLPIDV
-86 DLRFTVQRQR
+86 RFGVQGRR
-96 GGAES
+96 AAFVS
-101 AGDAREAGIDLETGV
+101 DAREAGVDIETGV
-116 ERDVLPPPAV
+116 ECDVHPPEAV
-126 GPLRWMSQPFG
+126 GALRWLAQPFG

-147 DDGSLTSI
+147 EDGSLTSV

-192 SRIGLLE
+192 SRIELLE
-199 RCVPVDPQ
+199 RCMPVDPQ
-207 AHDRYI
+207 AHDRYV
-213 AEFDG
+213 AEFDAL
-218 VAVPEQ
+218 AVPEQ

-245 FLVVRMSGDRA
+245 FLVVRMTGDRA
-256 LVKASKLAGG
+256 LARASKLAGG
-266 GDEGLGAVMLRE
+266 GDDGLGAVMLRE

-287 DAGIRVLHGLGPRR
+287 DAGIKVLHGLGPRR

-310 NPDHPLDE
+310 NPDHPLDD
-318 TIGMTPRNA
+318 TVGMTPRNA
-327 WPRSTRNRREH
+327 WPRTTVNTREH
-338 LEVDD
+338 LEVD

-433 DIAQGAG
+433 DISQGAG

-448 TVSARSA
+448 TVSARTA
-455 EHLELAKRRLRTAG
+455 EDLELAKRRMRTAG

>member
-1 MTTTL
+1 MTATL
-6 AQLHPRRYVLG
+6 EHLTARRYILG
-17 RHEARSLLGRRE
+17 RHESRSLLGRRE
-29 GGEVAVVIGGIVLG
+29 GGEVAVVVVGIVLG
-43 VLASLLAGGSPL
+43 VLSSLVTGGSPA
-55 GFVLLAAF
+55 GFALLSLF
-63 VLGSIGTVYLPWR
+63 VLGSVAAVYLPWR
-76 GRTPYHWLPV
+76 GRTPYQWLPIDV
-86 DLRFTVQRQR
+86 RFGVQGRR
-96 GGAES
+96 AAFVS
-101 AGDAREAGIDLETGV
+101 DAREAGVDIETGV
-116 ERDVLPPPAV
+116 ECDVHPPEAV
-126 GPLRWMSQPFG
+126 GALRWLAQPFG

-147 DDGSLTSI
+147 EDGSLTSV

-192 SRIGLLE
+192 SRIELLE
-199 RCVPVDPQ
+199 RCMPVDPQ
-207 AHDRYI
+207 AHDRYV
-213 AEFDG
+213 AEFDAL
-218 VAVPEQ
+218 AVPEQ

-245 FLVVRMSGDRA
+245 FLVVRMTGDRA
-256 LVKASKLAGG
+256 LARASKLAGG
-266 GDEGLGAVMLRE
+266 GDDGLGAVMLRE

-287 DAGIRVLHGLGPRR
+287 DAGIHVLHGLGPRR

-310 NPDHPLDE
+310 NPDHPLDD
-318 TIGMTPRNA
+318 TVGMTPRNA
-327 WPRSTRNRREH
+327 WPRTTVNTREY
-338 LEVDD
+338 LEVD

-395 AMSDLTTD
+395 AMTDLTTD

-433 DIAQGAG
+433 DISQGAG

-448 TVSARSA
+448 TVSARTA
-455 EHLELAKRRLRTAG
+455 EDLELAKRRMRTAG

>member
-1 MTTTL
+1 MTATL
-6 AQLHPRRYVLG
+6 EHLTARRYILG
-17 RHEARSLLGRRE
+17 RHESRSLLGRRE
-29 GGEVAVVIGGIVLG
+29 GGEVTVVVVGIVLG
-43 VLASLLAGGSPL
+43 VLSSLVTGGSPA
-55 GFVLLAAF
+55 GFALLSLF
-63 VLGSIGTVYLPWR
+63 VLGSVAAVYLPWR
-76 GRTPYHWLPV
+76 GRTPYQWLPIDV
-86 DLRFTVQRQR
+86 RFGVQGRR
-96 GGAES
+96 AAFVS
-101 AGDAREAGIDLETGV
+101 DAREAGVDIETGV
-116 ERDVLPPPAV
+116 ECDVHPPEAV
-126 GPLRWMSQPFG
+126 GALRWLAQPFG

-147 DDGSLTSI
+147 EDGSLTSV

-192 SRIGLLE
+192 SRIELLE
-199 RCVPVDPQ
+199 RCMPVDPQ
-207 AHDRYI
+207 AHDRYV
-213 AEFDG
+213 AEFDAL
-218 VAVPEQ
+218 AVPEQ

-245 FLVVRMSGDRA
+245 FLVVRMTGDRA
-256 LVKASKLAGG
+256 LAKASKLAGG
-266 GDEGLGAVMLRE
+266 GDDGLGAVMLRE

-287 DAGIRVLHGLGPRR
+287 DAGIKVLHGLGPRR

-310 NPDHPLDE
+310 NPDHPLDD
-318 TIGMTPRNA
+318 TVGMTPRNA
-327 WPRSTRNRREH
+327 WPRTTVNTREH
-338 LEVDD
+338 LEVD

-395 AMSDLTTD
+395 AMTDLTTD

-433 DIAQGAG
+433 DISQGAG

-448 TVSARSA
+448 TVSARTA
-455 EHLELAKRRLRTAG
+455 EDLELAKRRMRTAG

-487 VNTLPL
+487 INTLPL

>member
-1 MTTTL
+1 MTVTSE
-6 AQLHPRRYVLG
+6 AAAGRRYTLG
-17 RHEARSLLGRRE
+17 RPESRSLLGRRE
-29 GGEVAVVIGGIVLG
+29 RGEVAVLVVGVALG
-43 VLASLLAGGSPL
+43 VLSSLMSGGSVA
-55 GFVLLAAF
+55 GFVLLAGF
-63 VLGSIGTVYLPWR
+63 LLGSVATVYLPWR
-76 GRTPYHWLPV
+76 GRTLYQWLPI
-86 DLRFTVQRQR
+86 DARFVRQR
-96 GGAES
+96 RTGTTTYTS
-101 AGDAREAGIDLETGV
+101 PAREAGIVIDSGV
-116 ERDVLPPPAV
+116 EVDVAPPAPV
-126 GPLRWMSQPFG
+126 GRLKWLAQPYG
-137 GAELAILARL
+137 GAELAVLAQL
-147 DDGSLTSI
+147 DNGSLTAV

-167 GPDQEGMVA
+167 GPDQEGMVS

-192 SRIGLLE
+192 SRVGLIE
-199 RCVPVDPQ
+199 RCVPADPE
-207 AHDRYI
+207 AHSRYVS
-213 AEFDG
+213 EFDG
-218 VAVPEQ
+218 VRVPEQ
-224 LRLSYDELHDQVGA
+224 LKTSYDELHARVGA

-245 FLVVRMSGDRA
+245 YVVVRMSGDRA
-256 LVKASKLAGG
+256 LAKAAKLAGG
-266 GDEGLGAVMLRE
+266 GDEGLGAVMVRE

-287 DAGIRVLHGLGPRR
+287 DAGIKVLHGLGPRR
-301 TAALIASLY
+301 TAALLASFY
-310 NPDHPLDE
+310 NPDRAIDD
-318 TIGMTPRNA
+318 TVGMTPRNA
-327 WPRSTRNRREH
+327 WPRSTRNTREH

-343 GDWFHATAWVKTWPL
+343 GDWFHATAWIKTWPL
-358 VAVGVNFLA
+358 VGVGVNFLA

-440 GVKAVGYV
+440 GVRAVGYV
-448 TVSARSA
+448 TVSARSP
-455 EHLELAKRRLRTAG
+455 EELEIAKRRVRTAG
-469 ARAWLTLEWCD
+469 ARSWLTLEWCD

-493 ARGLR
+493 VRGLR

>member
-1 MTTTL
+1 MTATL
-6 AQLHPRRYVLG
+6 EHLTARRYILG
-17 RHEARSLLGRRE
+17 RHESRSLLGRRE
-29 GGEVAVVIGGIVLG
+29 GGEVAVVVVGIVLG
-43 VLASLLAGGSPL
+43 VLSSLVTGGSPA
-55 GFVLLAAF
+55 GFALLSLF
-63 VLGSIGTVYLPWR
+63 VLGSVAAVYLPWR
-76 GRTPYHWLPV
+76 GRTPYQWLPIDV
-86 DLRFTVQRQR
+86 RFGVQGRR
-96 GGAES
+96 AAFVS
-101 AGDAREAGIDLETGV
+101 DAREAGVDIETGV
-116 ERDVLPPPAV
+116 ECDVPPPEAV
-126 GPLRWMSQPFG
+126 GTLRWLAQPFG

-147 DDGSLTSI
+147 EDGSLTSV

-192 SRIGLLE
+192 SRIELLE
-199 RCVPVDPQ
+199 RCMPVDPQ
-207 AHDRYI
+207 AHDRYV
-213 AEFDG
+213 AEFDAL
-218 VAVPEQ
+218 AVPEQ

-245 FLVVRMSGDRA
+245 FLVVRMTGDRA
-256 LVKASKLAGG
+256 LAKASKLAGG
-266 GDEGLGAVMLRE
+266 GDDGLGAVMLRE

-287 DAGIRVLHGLGPRR
+287 DAGIKVLHGLGPRR

-310 NPDHPLDE
+310 NPDHPLDD
-318 TIGMTPRNA
+318 TVGMTPRNA
-327 WPRSTRNRREH
+327 WPRTTVNTREH
-338 LEVDD
+338 LEVD

-433 DIAQGAG
+433 DISQGAG

-448 TVSARSA
+448 TVSARTA
-455 EHLELAKRRLRTAG
+455 EDLELAKRRMRTAG